1 MTYKEPL
8 LIGVGAAIGSAVTM
22 LVMKKHYQAKADN
35 EIEEMRA
42 AYNRRLSE
50 LSERNRNKPV
60 PDMEDFIAEVT
71 TPEPTKDARTSEI
84 PPEYAA
90 AKEREATPEE
100 VETVVQSKPGPVLES
115 ITQDDFLEHN
125 GYDKVDVV
133 VYADGI
139 AADESTDDIL
149 DVDETI
155 GIDAVPRI
163 IRGHEEVIYIRN
175 NDLMIDYEIYG
186 NDDTYSDVTGIQ
198 VRG

>member
-8 LIGVGAAIGSAVTM
+8 LVGVGAALGSAITYFTV
-22 LVMKKHYQAKADN
+22 KKRFQAKADS
-35 EIEEMRA
+35 EIEEMRR
-42 AYNRRLSE
+42 AYNSRLAE
-50 LSERNRNKPV
+50 LSERNRNKPM
-60 PDMEDFIAEVT
+60 PDIHELVAEVT
-71 TPEPTKDARTSEI
+71 KPAPENGI
-84 PPEYAA
+84 PVDYSA

-100 VETVVQSKPGPVLES
+100 IETVVQSKPGPVLEA
-115 ITQDDFLEHN
+115 ITPEDFIAHN

-139 AADESTDDIL
+139 AANQSTDEIL
-149 DVDETI
+149 DAEETI

-163 IRGHEEVIYIRN
+163 IRGHEDVIYIRN

-186 NDDTYSDVTGIQ
+186 NEDTYTEVTGIQ

>member
-1 MTYKEPL
+1 MTYKEPML
-8 LIGVGAAIGSAVTM
+8 VGLGAALGSAVTYFA
-22 LVMKKHYQAKADN
+22 VKKHYKTKADN

-42 AYNRRLSE
+42 AYNRRLAE
-50 LSERNRNKPV
+50 LSERNRNKPI
-60 PDMEDFIAEVT
+60 PDVDEFIAEVT
-71 TPEPTKDARTSEI
+71 TKEETPTAV
-84 PPEYAA
+84 PVPFEYLA

-100 VETVVQSKPGPVLES
+100 AETVVRSKPGPVLEA
-115 ITQDDFLEHN
+115 ITQEDFIERN

-139 AADESTDDIL
+139 AATESEDEIL
-149 DVDETI
+149 DAEETI

-163 IRGHEEVIYIRN
+163 IRGHEDVIYIRN

-186 NDDTYSDVTGIQ
+186 NDDTYTDVTGIQ